1 MSRRLAPKGDPVGD
15 RVAEQAVERG
25 VFPVESQCAA
35 LSIPAP
41 GWSPACA
48 AQDAGLSRD
57 DFEENPGVAG
67 NDLQQRFG
75 RPGWL
80 ASALL
85 PLLQGPWGD
94 P

>member
-1 MSRRLAPKGDPVGD
+1 MAK
-15 RVAEQAVERG
+15 QAIERG
-25 VFPVESQCAA
+25 VFPVDGQLAA
-35 LSIPAP
+35 LSVPAP

-48 AQDAGLSRD
+48 AQDAGLGRH

-67 NDLQQRFG
+67 NDLQQRFR
-75 RPGWL
+75 RPGRL

-85 PLLQGPWGD
+85 PLLQGTWGD